1 MKERLP
7 EPNLLGKTVSLKI
20 KEEKPNGVFSA
31 AAEDQP
37 AYLFGEKNP
46 PESLSAAVIGVFRRK
61 NGETA
66 LLCVPEALAGSPI
79 CYECNLLHALRPSED
94 VGGGKLF
101 PLYEKTSG
109 AVLYTERDGERRYL
123 LVKSSSGH
131 IGFPKGHIEYGETE
145 LENAKREIFE
155 ETGLPF
161 SPHPDFRAEYTYTT
175 LENTRK
181 TGVFFLSHYDGR
193 ALSFQKEE
201 VFADWLVPY
210 EKAMALLNFPEDREV
225 LKAAEGLLSGEDF
238 LQREL

>member
-31 AAEDQP
+31 IAEDQP
-37 AYLFGEKNP
+37 AYLFGEKTQT
-46 PESLSAAVIGVFRRK
+46 AAVIGVFRRK
-61 NGETA
+61 NGETV

-94 VGGGKLF
+94 LDGGKLF

-145 LENAKREIFE
+145 LENARREIFE

-181 TGVFFLSHYDGR
+181 TGVFFLSHYDGQ

-210 EKAMALLNFPEDREV
+210 ERAMELLNFPEDREV
-225 LKAAEGLLSGEDF
+225 LKSAERLLSEKENF
-238 LQREL
+238 

>member
-31 AAEDQP
+31 AAEENQT
-37 AYLFGEKNP
+37 AYLFGG
-46 PESLSAAVIGVFRRK
+46 ESTTAAVIGVFRRK
-61 NGETA
+61 DGKTV

-79 CYECNLLHALRPSED
+79 CYECNLLHALHPSED
-94 VGGGKLF
+94 VDGGKLF

-145 LENAKREIFE
+145 LENARREIFE

-181 TGVFFLSHYDGR
+181 TGVFFLSHYDDR

-225 LKAAEGLLSGEDF
+225 LKSAERLLSGKENF
-238 LQREL
+238 